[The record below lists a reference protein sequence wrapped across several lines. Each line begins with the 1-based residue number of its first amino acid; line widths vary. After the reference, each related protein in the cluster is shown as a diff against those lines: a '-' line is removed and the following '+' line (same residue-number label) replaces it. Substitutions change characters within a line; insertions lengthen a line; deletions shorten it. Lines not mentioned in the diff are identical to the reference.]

1 MKRTLPLNLVVAACL
16 TAGLFVE
23 SASGQILFS
32 AGSPYTQDFDSLASS
47 GTTNTWTD
55 NSTLPGW
62 YASKVQVGAI
72 TTYRADTGTANTG
85 AIYSYGVAGVN
96 PITDRALGSIA
107 SGTPGNLAYGVRFQN
122 DTTLAITNITISYTG
137 EQWRNGGN
145 TAVQT
150 LAFSYFIDSIPILSS
165 DAAGANA
172 WVSFSALS
180 FNSPTVGATAAAL
193 DGNAPIKIPPG
204 TQPGTMFRLKSKGI
218 KNVQG
223 YGRGDLHIRINVEV
237 PTHLSAAQKAKLQ
250 EFAELCNG
258 KENPMSQS
266 FLDKAKKLFH

>member
-1 MKRTLPLNLVVAACL
+1 MKRMLPLNLVVAACL

-32 AGSPYTQDFDSLASS
+32 TSSPYTQDFDSLASS

-137 EQWRNGGN
+137 EQWRQGGN
-145 TAVQT
+145 INTQT
-150 LAFSYFIDSIPILSS
+150 LAFSYLISNNPITSS
-165 DAAGANA
+165 DAAAANA
-172 WVSFSALS
+172 WIPFPSLS
-180 FNSPTVGATAAAL
+180 FNTPTVGTNGTTGSAWAL
-193 DGNAPIKIPPG
+193 DGNDPTNRYVFSGVVLSTVVVFPG
-204 TQPGTMFRLKSKGI
+204 QFWC
-218 KNVQG
+218 
-223 YGRGDLHIRINVEV
+223 
-237 PTHLSAAQKAKLQ
+237 SA
-250 EFAELCNG
+250 
-258 KENPMSQS
+258 SQHQ
-266 FLDKAKKLFH
+266 LDR